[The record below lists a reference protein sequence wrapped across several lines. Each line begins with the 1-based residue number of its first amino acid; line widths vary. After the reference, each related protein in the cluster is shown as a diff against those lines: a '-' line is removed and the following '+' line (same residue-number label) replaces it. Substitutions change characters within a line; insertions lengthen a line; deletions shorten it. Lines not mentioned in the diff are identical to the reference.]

1 MLPHLCGFIPN
12 DSFAGKRTS
21 VQADMQTPSIDS
33 FASLHTFKSHLT
45 SDVLPSA
52 AAHGFSLDGHFLLGC
67 DSFWPY
73 VKPPMW
79 CSTLEVF
86 TKFGTA
92 SDKVFYVLSPRFLC
106 RSISCRQPHLRIG
119 SLLPSQLARLPVNA
133 IPDPVAN
140 IHLVSFGVEFQRLLQ
155 RGCHIGG

>member
-12 DSFAGKRTS
+12 DSFAGKWTS

-33 FASLHTFKSHLT
+33 FASLHTFKSHHT
-45 SDVLPSA
+45 SDVCHLQQ
-52 AAHGFSLDGHFLLGC
+52 LTDFLSTGIFFRGAIF
-67 DSFWPY
+67 FWPY

-106 RSISCRQPHLRIG
+106 RSISCRQPHLRVG

-133 IPDPVAN
+133 APDPVGN
-140 IHLVSFGVEFQRLLQ
+140 ISPVSFGVEFQRLLQ
-155 RGCHIGG
+155 RGCHING